1 MTAEAERVLVLPR
14 VIALPT
20 PWHGLRADPAAVAG
34 LVAAIRE
41 HGRFVLRA
49 EAEEDRSA
57 KQVIPYLLLRDA
69 QRWFLMRRTRAGAD
83 ARLHDHWSV
92 GVGGHLN
99 PGDVDLA
106 GGLQREWREEL
117 VADFVP
123 AFRPL
128 GLLND
133 DETEV
138 GAVHLG
144 VVHLADA
151 AGRSVAIREVDKL
164 EGGFVDPDE
173 VIAVRDGLESWSR
186 ILVDALLGDGVRER
200 L

>member
-1 MTAEAERVLVLPR
+1 VTAEAERVLVLPR

-186 ILVDALLGDGVRER
+186 ILVDALLGDSVRER